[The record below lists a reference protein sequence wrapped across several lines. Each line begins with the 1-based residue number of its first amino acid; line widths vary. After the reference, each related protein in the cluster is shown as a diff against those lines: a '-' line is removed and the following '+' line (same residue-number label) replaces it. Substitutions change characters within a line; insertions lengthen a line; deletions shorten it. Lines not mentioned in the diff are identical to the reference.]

1 MSDDRETKNTAL
13 PTLLAFHYQI
23 LIGLNECFSL
33 EKSQSVWFEKD
44 GDVSVVGANENQSRQ
59 IEVKDY
65 STPLTDNHENLWKT
79 LSNWMAPEFNYSQ
92 YGKLIL
98 STTQAFGKRTAL
110 KDWNLKNA
118 DERLQIL
125 KSIYE
130 VQKEKDKES
139 VITKLQDNLFKPDKE
154 TVLKDILGKVILN
167 VEVDDTE
174 GLKKKVKDKLNGYI
188 PTGNQDFFIQNLIG
202 FIYDQG
208 NKQNW
213 CITKKA
219 FDAKREE
226 LTSLLC
232 RKEFTFPSFRG
243 EDASQEKII
252 QCEDK
257 LFVKKI
263 HEIEYDEML
272 ADAVGNWIE
281 LTNSL
286 ELELDEYPL
295 YREKTKAYQKDLIKK
310 FKTKYSTAKLSHGE
324 LLRKSKILY
333 NEVIGENPLPIDNFT
348 PHMAYKNGLIH
359 DAMDDSELNIKW
371 KVENE

>member
-33 EKSQSVWFEKD
+33 EESQSVWFEKD
-44 GDVSVVGANENQSRQ
+44 GDVSVVGVNEEQSRQ

-65 STPLTDNHENLWKT
+65 STQLTDNHENLWKT
-79 LSNWMAPEFNYSQ
+79 LNNWMAPEFNYSK

-98 STTQAFGKRTAL
+98 STTQSFGKRTTL

-125 KSIYE
+125 KNIYE
-130 VQKEKDKES
+130 VQKKKDKES

-154 TVLKDILGKVILN
+154 IVLKDILGKVILN
-167 VEVDDTE
+167 VEVDDAD
-174 GLKKKVKDKLNGYI
+174 GLKKEVKGKLTGFI
-188 PTGNQDFFIQNLIG
+188 PVANQDYFIQNLIG
-202 FIYDQG
+202 FIYNQG

-213 CITKKA
+213 CITKKV
-219 FDAKREE
+219 FDAKCEE
-226 LTSLLC
+226 LTSLLSK
-232 RKEFTFPSFRG
+232 KEFTFPSFRG
-243 EDASQEKII
+243 IDASPEKII
-252 QCEDK
+252 QYEDK

-263 HEIEYDEML
+263 HEIEYDEVL

-281 LTNSL
+281 LSNSL
-286 ELELDEYPL
+286 EQELDEYPL

-310 FKTKYSTAKLSHGE
+310 FKMKYSTAKLNPGE
-324 LLRKSKILY
+324 SLRKSKILY
-333 NEVIGENPLPIDNFT
+333 NDVIGENPLLIDNYT
-348 PHMAYKNGLIH
+348 PQMAYKNGLIH
-359 DAMDDSELNIKW
+359 DAMDNVDLNIKW